1 VKTLDERLTLLA
13 EVVVQVGLNLQPGQE
28 LVLTAPIEALPLVRK
43 IAEAAYR
50 RGGSLVLP
58 LFSDDALTLLRYQ
71 MVDLEGLKRAPAWL
85 YEGLA
90 RAYREGWA
98 RLGILGGDPRLLE
111 GIPPEKVAAAQ
122 RAQAEAYR
130 PALEAISQ
138 FATNW
143 SLVPFAHPAWARR
156 LFPDL
161 PEEEGVN
168 RLWEVLFQVTRVD
181 QEDPIAAWRAHNQR
195 LAQLVDYLNT
205 RRFHALHFRGPG
217 TDLTVGLAEGHLWQ
231 GGAAQAQNGVVC
243 TPNLP
248 TEEVFTAPHRAR
260 VEGYVTSSRP
270 LAYGGQVVE
279 EIFAR
284 FEGGVAVEVRAKNG
298 EAFLKAL
305 ETDEGA
311 RRLGEVALVA
321 ASSPVAKT
329 GLLFLETLLDENAA
343 SHLAFG
349 QSYAENVPGE
359 AEERLKKGGNQS
371 KIHIDWMIGGPGM
384 DVDGLYEDETRVALM
399 RQGEW
404 VV

>member
-284 FEGGVAVEVRAKNG
+284 FESGVAVEVRAKNG

>member
-1 VKTLDERLTLLA
+1 
-13 EVVVQVGLNLQPGQE
+13 
-28 LVLTAPIEALPLVRK
+28 
-43 IAEAAYR
+43 
-50 RGGSLVLP
+50 
-58 LFSDDALTLLRYQ
+58 
-71 MVDLEGLKRAPAWL
+71 
-85 YEGLA
+85 
-90 RAYREGWA
+90 
-98 RLGILGGDPRLLE
+98 
-111 GIPPEKVAAAQ
+111 
-122 RAQAEAYR
+122 
-130 PALEAISQ
+130 
-138 FATNW
+138 
-143 SLVPFAHPAWARR
+143 
-156 LFPDL
+156 
-161 PEEEGVN
+161 
-168 RLWEVLFQVTRVD
+168 
-181 QEDPIAAWRAHNQR
+181 
-195 LAQLVDYLNT
+195 
-205 RRFHALHFRGPG
+205 
-217 TDLTVGLAEGHLWQ
+217 GHLWQ

-284 FEGGVAVEVRAKNG
+284 FESGVAVEVRAKNG

>member
-1 VKTLDERLTLLA
+1 MKTLDERLTLLA

-28 LVLTAPIEALPLVRK
+28 LILTAPIEALPLVRK

-90 RAYREGWA
+90 RAYREGAA
-98 RLGILGGDPRLLE
+98 RLGLRGGDPMLLQE
-111 GIPPEKVAAAQ
+111 VPAEKIAAAQ
-122 RAQAEAYR
+122 EAQAEAYR

-161 PEEEGVN
+161 PEAEGVN

-231 GGAAQAQNGVVC
+231 GGAARARNGVVC

-260 VEGYVTSSRP
+260 AEGYVTSSKP

>member
-1 VKTLDERLTLLA
+1 MKTLDERLTLLA

>member
-1 VKTLDERLTLLA
+1 MKTLDERLTLLA

-195 LAQLVDYLNT
+195 LAQLVDSLNP

>member
-1 VKTLDERLTLLA
+1 MRTLDERLTLLA
-13 EVVVQVGLNLQPGQE
+13 EVTVQVGLNLQPGQG
-28 LVLTAPIEALPLVRK
+28 LVVTAPIEALPLLRK
-43 IAEAAYR
+43 VAEAAYR

-58 LFSDDALTLLRYQ
+58 LFSDEALTQMRHR
-71 MVDLEGLKRAPAWL
+71 MVDLEGLSKAPAWL

-111 GIPPEKVAAAQ
+111 GIPPEKVAVAQ

-143 SLVPFAHPAWARR
+143 TLVPFAHPAWARR
-156 LFPDL
+156 LFPTL
-161 PEEEGVN
+161 PQEEAVS
-168 RLWEVLFQVTRVD
+168 RLWEALFQVTRAD
-181 QEDPIAAWRAHNQR
+181 QEDPIAAWKAHNRR
-195 LAQLVDYLNT
+195 LGELVRYLNE
-205 RRFHALHFRGPG
+205 RRFHALHFKGPK
-217 TDLTVGLAEGHLWQ
+217 TDLIVGLAEGHRWQ

-284 FEGGVAVEVRAKNG
+284 FEGGVAVEVRAKHG

-305 ETDEGA
+305 EADEGA
-311 RRLGEVALVA
+311 RRLGEVALVP

-349 QSYAENVPGE
+349 QSYAETIPGE
-359 AEERLKKGGNQS
+359 REERLVRGGNESQ
-371 KIHIDWMIGGPGM
+371 IHIDWMVGSPEM
-384 DVDGLYEDETRVALM
+384 DVDGLYEDGTRVALM
-399 RQGEW
+399 RRGEW

>member
-1 VKTLDERLTLLA
+1 MKTLDERLTLLA
-13 EVVVQVGLNLQPGQE
+13 EVVVRVGLNLQPRQE
-28 LVLTAPIEALPLVRK
+28 LVLTAPIEAVPLVRK
-43 IAEAAYR
+43 VAEAAYR
-50 RGGSLVLP
+50 RGASLVLP
-58 LFSDDALTLLRYQ
+58 LLSDDALTLMRYQ
-71 MVDLEGLKRAPAWL
+71 MADLEALKKAPAWL

-90 RAYREGWA
+90 RAYREGAA
-98 RLGILGGDPRLLE
+98 RLGIRGGDPRLLE
-111 GIPPEKVAAAQ
+111 GVPPEKIAVAQ
-122 RAQAEAYR
+122 EAQAEAYR

-138 FATNW
+138 FVTNW
-143 SLVPFAHPAWARR
+143 TLVPFAHPAWARR
-156 LFPDL
+156 LFPEL
-161 PEEEGVN
+161 PEEEAVN
-168 RLWEVLFQVTRVD
+168 RLWEALFQVTRVD
-181 QEDPIAAWRAHNQR
+181 QEDPVAAWEAHNRR
-195 LAQLVDYLNT
+195 LGELVRYLNE

-217 TDLTVGLAEGHLWQ
+217 TDLTVGLAEGHVWQ

-260 VEGYVTSSRP
+260 VEGYVTSSKP

-305 ETDEGA
+305 EADEGA
-311 RRLGEVALVA
+311 RRLGEVALVP

-349 QSYAENVPGE
+349 QSYAENVPGSP
-359 AEERLKKGGNQS
+359 EEQVQRGGNQS
-371 KIHIDWMIGGPGM
+371 KIHIDWMIGSPDT
-384 DVDGLYEDETRVALM
+384 DVDGLYEDGTRVALM
-399 RQGEW
+399 RRGEW
-404 VV
+404 VI